1 MEKKIIFNEFEEGLY
16 DYLRYKNEQYNLNM
30 TEDEIINEVLKSRK
44 ENK

>member
-16 DYLRYKNEQYNLNM
+16 DYLRYVNEFYGLHKS
-30 TEDEIINEVLKSRK
+30 EDEIINEVLKTRK